1 MSARFQPARSLSTLL
16 AASALL
22 SLISGCGGGNES
34 AGTSAASTSTESV
47 SKTTS
52 APTHTQFIRELDT
65 LCARAKRELAPL
77 VEQFN
82 KTALTNDA
90 DGAAAALQQ
99 TIPLRARYDAQLH
112 RMSPSPEDRATF
124 ARFLRDE
131 TRIAGL
137 SPRMVAALKA
147 GDEKEFN
154 RLANIVHATRHD
166 RMTAALGLGTAH
178 CVTPP

>member
-1 MSARFQPARSLSTLL
+1 MSARRQPARSLSTLL

-22 SLISGCGGGNES
+22 FLSSGCGGGNES
-34 AGTSAASTSTESV
+34 AGTSAASTSRESA
-47 SKTTS
+47 STTTS
-52 APTHTQFIRELDT
+52 APTQAQFIRELDT
-65 LCARAKRELAPL
+65 WCARANRELAPL

-82 KTALTNDA
+82 KTALANDA
-90 DGAAAALQQ
+90 DGAAAALQR

-112 RMSPSPEDRATF
+112 RMTPSPEDQATF
-124 ARFLRDE
+124 ARFLHDE

-147 GDEKEFN
+147 GDEKEFT

-166 RMTAALGLGTAH
+166 RTKAALDLGTAH
-178 CVTPP
+178 CVT